1 MSTSPSFLTT
11 EQLID
16 SCERQ
21 GVRVSTTQ
29 LGRWVRAGLIPASL
43 RKRHGRGRGLGA
55 EWHWEAECL
64 SRAVLIAQTLATGD
78 PSLQRA
84 AYVLAATGYAPD
96 AECLRQVLLDRLAA
110 FERFLTKRQLYLTDS
125 HPVAE
130 KRRRLTR
137 NMRRKLADMP
147 EDLFQRFAAYMS
159 SVFGLVSPEE
169 QHVPPVLHR
178 IQALISIPAM
188 RQRLEAAEGVWLLA
202 KYEEASRG
210 LPKLATLLLAGLN
223 LLLPFLARWVQQRKP
238 EQRFPIGIDAEML
251 LAGMREEADRVL
263 VAPENP
269 LGEVRLYY
277 TTLLAAIAAEEEEML
292 PEWAMFLG
300 ETFVGLTSYLNLPP
314 KQAAALGLLGP
325 HKDLF
330 PDKQS

>member
-1 MSTSPSFLTT
+1 MSTSASSLTT

-16 SCERQ
+16 SCARQ
-21 GVRVSTTQ
+21 GVHISTTQ
-29 LGRWVRAGLIPASL
+29 LGRWVRAGLIPATL
-43 RKRHGRGRGLGA
+43 RQRHGRGRGLGA

-84 AYVLAATGYAPD
+84 AYVLAATGYAPG

-110 FERFLTKRQLYLTDS
+110 FERFLTKRQPYLTDS
-125 HPVAE
+125 HSVAE

-137 NMRRKLADMP
+137 NMRRKMADMP
-147 EDLFQRFAAYMS
+147 EELFQHFAAYIS

-178 IQALISIPAM
+178 IQTLISIPAM
-188 RQRLEAAEGVWLLA
+188 RQRLEAAEGAWLLA

-210 LPKLATLLLAGLN
+210 LPILATLLLAGLN

-238 EQRFPIGIDAEML
+238 EQRFPIGIDAEVL
-251 LAGMREEADRVL
+251 LAGMRQEADHIL
-263 VAPENP
+263 VAPGNP

-277 TTLLAAIAAEEEEML
+277 TALLAAIPAEEEEML
-292 PEWAMFLG
+292 PEWASFLG
-300 ETFVGLTSYLNLPP
+300 EIFAGLSSYLNLPP
-314 KQAAALGLLGP
+314 QTSGSFRPAWTA
-325 HKDLF
+325 
-330 PDKQS
+330 